1 MNIEKLNPWNWFK
14 HEEGNVKGHQVPVS
28 HDVSTEAPT
37 RATGPSSLLRLH
49 RDMDQWFDQAFYSFG
64 MPLSSSGLF
73 STGLSDKAMSNFFKP
88 QIDVSGDDNHYEIT
102 LDVPDMSE
110 SDISIEVKN
119 DVLLIKG
126 HKEESSENK
135 DKQYYRVERSYG
147 AFQRTLALP
156 DDANADEIKA
166 ELDKGVLRLEI
177 PRRQLATKDVKKI
190 SISS

>member
-14 HEEGNVKGHQVPVS
+14 HEEGNGKAHQVPVS
-28 HDVSTEAPT
+28 RGETADAPMQ
-37 RATGPSSLLRLH
+37 ATGPSSLMRLQ
-49 RDMDQWFDQAFYSFG
+49 RDMDQWFEQAFNSFG
-64 MPLSSSGLF
+64 MPLSRTGLF
-73 STGLSDKAMSNFFKP
+73 STGLADKSVANFFKP
-88 QIDVSGDDNHYEIT
+88 QIDVSGDDNRYEIA

-119 DVLLIKG
+119 DMLLIKG
-126 HKEESSENK
+126 HKEEKSEDK

-147 AFQRTLALP
+147 SFQRTLALP

-177 PRRQLATKDVKKI
+177 PRRQLSGQDVKKI